1 VSRGLGNVGPPT
13 LALGFEGGIAWRS
26 MTRSFT
32 IGQLAG
38 AVGVPTTTVR
48 YYERR
53 GLLRPA
59 TRTGSGN
66 YRAYGEDDLDRLRF
80 IRAAQASG
88 FALEDVAT
96 LLALRDGRTAPC
108 REVQDLIESRLSD
121 VAERLKDLA
130 RVERVL
136 KGSLKLCRE
145 NERRGR
151 CEVIDTIAVASVGS
165 KSRRRG

>member
-1 VSRGLGNVGPPT
+1 MATN
-13 LALGFEGGIAWRS
+13 
-26 MTRSFT
+26 FT
-32 IGQLAG
+32 VGQLAS

-59 TRTGSGN
+59 TRSGSGN
-66 YRAYGEDDLDRLRF
+66 YRTYGVDERERLRF

-88 FALEDVAT
+88 FALVDVAT

-108 REVQDLIESRLSD
+108 REVQDLIESRLGD
-121 VAERLKDLA
+121 VAERLKGLA

-136 KGSLKLCRE
+136 KASLKLCRQ

-151 CEVIDTIAVASVGS
+151 CEVIDTLTVATVGS
-165 KSRRRG
+165 KSRR

>member
-1 VSRGLGNVGPPT
+1 MDRSYTVGR
-13 LALGFEGGIAWRS
+13 LAA
-26 MTRSFT
+26 
-32 IGQLAG
+32 A
-38 AVGVPTTTVR
+38 AGVPATTVR

-59 TRTGSGN
+59 TREGSGN
-66 YRAYGEDDLDRLRF
+66 YRAYGKDELERLRF

-108 REVQDLIESRLSD
+108 REVQDLIECRLTD
-121 VAERLKDLA
+121 VVKRLNDLA

-136 KGSLKLCRE
+136 KASLKLCQQ

-151 CEVIDTIAVASVGS
+151 CKVIDTLSAATVPS
-165 KSRRRG
+165 KSRHRG